1 MKKVK
6 EFLLSIILPR
16 KMYRHHSMKVIY
28 SVFVFIL
35 SAFLLLFSINLSTKR
50 FMKDMIGSVNFE
62 ENDYKVV
69 NEIQL
74 PKYRIAKSN
83 SGGYYLDV
91 EEVGEDGKADNFKG
105 VFEILFEDSKNNQLK
120 LNIVFDESCDL
131 FGDDPAKSVDKDLF
145 DLKVI

>member
-105 VFEILFEDSKNNQLK
+105 VLK
-120 LNIVFDESCDL
+120 FYLRIV
-131 FGDDPAKSVDKDLF
+131 K
-145 DLKVI
+145 IIN

>member
-1 MKKVK
+1 MEIERKIIMKKVK

-16 KMYRHHSMKVIY
+16 KMYRYHSMKIIY

-35 SAFLLLFSINLSTKR
+35 SAFLLLFSVNLSTER
-50 FMKDMIGSVNFE
+50 FMKDMIGSINFE

-91 EEVGEDGKADNFKG
+91 DEVGEDGKADSFQG
-105 VFEILFEDSKNNQLK
+105 VFEILFEDSKK
-120 LNIVFDESCDL
+120 
-131 FGDDPAKSVDKDLF
+131 KSIKIEYCF
-145 DLKVI
+145 